1 LIVSELGTDWKA
13 QFSDFGGRAYLD
25 CAAQGPFPRDTV
37 EEVRR
42 ALRYKEHPEEIPEGL
57 SEDLSERA
65 RTAVARLIGCHPSSI
80 ALGTGTSHGTNL
92 AARGL
97 PIAKG
102 DEVLMAQ
109 GEFPALVY
117 PFLNRE
123 REGIKVRFVHPPGGG
138 RIVPV
143 EEIIKAIGPE
153 TKVIATSLVQFATGY
168 RTDLLALG
176 DACKERKLYLVVD
189 GAQGV
194 GGVDFRVADFPIDI
208 LAVSGFKW
216 LFGPYGSG
224 FTYVNPRIL
233 EKVRVTEI
241 NWRRMEGATHRS
253 RRSEYH
259 MRHAEGARRFDIPE
273 AGSHL
278 HASAFAASV
287 EFLNK
292 VRVPTVEG
300 HVGRLFDRLIRGIEK
315 TPLTIIS
322 DLNPKRRSSIMAVEG
337 PNLDA
342 TRRIYRSEREA
353 GVVVSLRENLIRIS
367 PNLYN
372 DQTDID
378 RFLEVAAS
386 IAVD

>member
-1 LIVSELGTDWKA
+1 MSELGTDWKA

-25 CAAQGPFPRDTV
+25 CAAQGPFPRETAQ
-37 EEVRR
+37 EVRR
-42 ALRYKEHPEEIPEGL
+42 ALRYKEHPEEIPGNL

-92 AARGL
+92 AARAL

-102 DEVLMAQ
+102 DEVLLAQ

-123 REGIKVRFVHPPGGG
+123 REGIKVRFVHPTAGG
-138 RIVPV
+138 RIVPA
-143 EEIIKAIGPE
+143 EQIIKAIGPE
-153 TKVIATSLVQFATGY
+153 TKVIATSLVQFSTGY
-168 RTDLLALG
+168 RTDLQALG
-176 DACKERKLYLVVD
+176 DACKKRKLYLVVD

-194 GGVDFRVADFPIDI
+194 GGVDFRVGDFPIDI

-233 EKVRVTEI
+233 EKVRVMEI
-241 NWRRMEGATHRS
+241 NWRRMEGAIHS
-253 RRSEYH
+253 GRRSEYKI
-259 MRHAEGARRFDIPE
+259 RHAEGARRFDMPE

-278 HASAFAASV
+278 NASGFAASV

-292 VRVPTVEG
+292 VRVPTVEA
-300 HVGRLFDRLIRGIEK
+300 HVGRLFDRLINGIEK
-315 TPLTIIS
+315 TPLNIVS
-322 DLNPKRRSSIMAVEG
+322 DLSPKRRSSILAVEG
-337 PNLDA
+337 PNVDA
-342 TRRIYRSEREA
+342 TRRIFRSEREA
-353 GVVVSLRENLIRIS
+353 GVIVSLRENLIRIS

-372 DQTDID
+372 GPADID
-378 RFLEVAAS
+378 RFLQVAAS
-386 IAVD
+386 VAVD

>member
-1 LIVSELGTDWKA
+1 VSELGTDWKA

-25 CAAQGPFPRDTV
+25 CAAQGPFPRDTAA
-37 EEVRR
+37 EVRR
-42 ALRYKEHPEEIPEGL
+42 ALRYKEHPEEIPENL

-123 REGIKVRFVHPPGGG
+123 REGIKIRFVHPSAGSRVVPAE
-138 RIVPV
+138 RII
-143 EEIIKAIGPE
+143 EAIEPA

-168 RTDLLALG
+168 RTDLQALG
-176 DACKERKLYLVVD
+176 DVCRERKLFLVVD

-194 GGVDFRVADFPIDI
+194 GGIDFRVGDFPIDI

-216 LFGPYGSG
+216 LLGPYGSG

-241 NWRRMEGATHRS
+241 NWRRMEGAIHPG

-259 MRHAEGARRFDIPE
+259 MRHAEGARRFDVPE
-273 AGSHL
+273 VGSHL

-287 EFLNK
+287 EFLNR

-300 HVGRLFDRLIRGIEK
+300 HVGRLFDRLIRGIET
-315 TPLTIIS
+315 TPLSIVS
-322 DLNPKRRSSIMAVEG
+322 DLSPKRRSCIMALQG
-337 PNLDA
+337 PNVDA
-342 TRRIYRSEREA
+342 TRRIFRSEREA
-353 GVVVSLRENLIRIS
+353 GVIVSLRENLIRVS

-372 DQTDID
+372 GPADID
-378 RFLEVAAS
+378 RFLAVAAS
-386 IAVD
+386 IPVD

>member
-1 LIVSELGTDWKA
+1 MSELGTDWKA
-13 QFSDFGGRAYLD
+13 QFSDFGGRSYLD

-37 EEVRR
+37 AEVRR
-42 ALRYKEHPEEIPEGL
+42 ALRYKEHPEEIPESL
-57 SEDLSERA
+57 SEDLAERA
-65 RTAVARLIGCHPSSI
+65 RTAAARLIGCHPSSI

-138 RIVPV
+138 RIVPA
-143 EEIIKAIGPE
+143 EEMIKAIGPE
-153 TKVIATSLVQFATGY
+153 TRVIATSLVQFATGY

-176 DACKERKLYLVVD
+176 DACKERKLLLVID

-194 GGVDFRVADFPIDI
+194 GGVDFRVGDFPIDI

-216 LFGPYGSG
+216 LLGPYGSG

-241 NWRRMEGATHRS
+241 NWQRMEGATHPR

-259 MRHAEGARRFDIPE
+259 IRHAEGARRFDIPE

-287 EFLNK
+287 EFLNR
-292 VRVPTVEG
+292 VRVPTIEA
-300 HVGRLFDRLIRGIEK
+300 HVGRLFERLIRGIEQ
-315 TPLTIIS
+315 TPLTIVS
-322 DLNPKRRSSIMAVEG
+322 DLNPKRRSCIMAVEG
-337 PNLDA
+337 PHLDA
-342 TRRIYRSEREA
+342 TRRILRRQREA
-353 GVVVSLRENLIRIS
+353 GVIVSLRDNLIRIS

-372 DQTDID
+372 GPEDID

-386 IAVD
+386 LAID